1 MKTNHPAHGPVSL
14 DRLHQI
20 SEILSKAAVQSDGGN
35 LGYAMADAVKVID
48 GAIAT
53 FGAEPVAYMRIDG
66 EDVEYNGHNEFS
78 GGGKGVPLYT
88 TPPAPVVAENCV
100 TAEHRRVIEML
111 LNVCGAAFELA
122 DDSCQ
127 QDVDGE
133 ECHVVPDDSFKTL
146 ARALD
151 EIEDTLPTE
160 DADRPD
166 VFLAWAAIPRAVLK
180 SLLHAAQPEPAV
192 LEEMTA
198 CKAYDLLIE
207 KGGVISPVDSFVY
220 AWNACRAAMLQGA
233 EPASNCDEFPLD
245 YIQGHKDGLEWAAQ
259 LAEANHPQT
268 GDWLYDDPT
277 ELARAIRKGP
287 DMPTVQDG
295 NSPVAP
301 DCNGSTVGK
310 ALTITLPDTSSK
322 AFWSGT
328 GKSEVFHPETY
339 KCWAKEAI
347 ERACVIS
354 GIGVVVK

>member
-1 MKTNHPAHGPVSL
+1 MTTNNHPAHGPVSL
-14 DRLHQI
+14 ERLHQI
-20 SEILSKAAVQSDGGN
+20 SEILSKASAQSDGGN

-48 GAIAT
+48 GAIAA
-53 FGAEPVAYMRIDG
+53 FDAEPVSDRD
-66 EDVEYNGHNEFS
+66 EFS
-78 GGGKGVPLYT
+78 
-88 TPPAPVVAENCV
+88 
-100 TAEHRRVIEML
+100 
-111 LNVCGAAFELA
+111 
-122 DDSCQ
+122 
-127 QDVDGE
+127 
-133 ECHVVPDDSFKTL
+133 
-146 ARALD
+146 LD
-151 EIEDTLPTE
+151 
-160 DADRPD
+160 
-166 VFLAWAAIPRAVLK
+166 
-180 SLLHAAQPEPAV
+180 
-192 LEEMTA
+192 
-198 CKAYDLLIE
+198 Y
-207 KGGVISPVDSFVY
+207 
-220 AWNACRAAMLQGA
+220 LQG
-233 EPASNCDEFPLD
+233 N
-245 YIQGHKDGLEWAAQ
+245 KDGLEWAAQ

-268 GDWLYDDPT
+268 GDWLYDDPI